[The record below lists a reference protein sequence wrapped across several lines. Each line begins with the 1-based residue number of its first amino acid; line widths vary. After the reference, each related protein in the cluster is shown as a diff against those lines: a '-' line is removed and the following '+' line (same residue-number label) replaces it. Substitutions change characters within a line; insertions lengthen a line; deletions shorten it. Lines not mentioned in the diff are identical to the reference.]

1 MRFSLPPILLACA
14 MLAGCGTT
22 RWSDTQRTATEQ
34 LLISDAIDRA
44 VSELD
49 FDTVAGKKVY
59 LDTTPIKQTVDAGY
73 LISTLRQHLLAAG
86 CVVKDKPE
94 EADYTVEVRAGAV
107 GTDRRDL
114 LFGVPAAKI
123 PAVGPMAGAP
133 SSIPEIP
140 LATKTEQH
148 GVAKIAVFVYN
159 RRTGHPVWQSGV
171 IPMESKIKDIW
182 VFGVGPFQRGS
193 IYKGTRFAGQKVKIP
208 LAPSGKK
215 PEDIPP
221 GPSVAKEAYFVE
233 PDVSLAE
240 RDARPGPAD
249 SPSDSSGGTSQRA
262 VPASYTAPAPPPA
275 ADSAPPPPGPSGMS
289 APKPSGRSIDLTI
302 FGARYLKP
310 ETEKAKTVAETWQ

>member
-14 MLAGCGTT
+14 LWAGCGTT

-49 FDTVAGKKVY
+49 FDVVAGKKVY
-59 LDTTPIKQTVDAGY
+59 LDTAPIKQTVDAGY
-73 LISTLRQHLLAAG
+73 LISTLRQQLLAAG
-86 CVVKDKPE
+86 CLVKDKPD
-94 EADYTVEVRAGAV
+94 EADYVVEVRAGAV

-114 LFGVPAAKI
+114 LFGIPAAKI
-123 PAVGPMAGAP
+123 PAVGPMQGAP

-159 RRTGHPVWQSGV
+159 RHTGRPVWQSGV
-171 IPMESKIKDIW
+171 IPVESKIKDIW

-193 IYKGTRFAGQKVKIP
+193 IYKGTRFAGQKVKVP
-208 LAPSGKK
+208 LAPSGRK
-215 PEDIPP
+215 PEEIPP

-233 PDVSLAE
+233 PEVSLAGNGE
-240 RDARPGPAD
+240 KPTPAD
-249 SPSDSSGGTSQRA
+249 SNSAGAHKAAEQAS
-262 VPASYTAPAPPPA
+262 PASYSAPAS
-275 ADSAPPPPGPSGMS
+275 DSAPPPPGPSGVS
-289 APKPSGRSIDLTI
+289 APKPSGRSIDLSI
-302 FGARYLKP
+302 FGAKHLKG
-310 ETEKAKTVAETWQ
+310 ETEKAKAVAETGQ